1 MRLISTEEEVAQ
13 YVSINPTFKFP
24 RIEPHIN
31 RVMRT
36 TISGLLGQS
45 LLESLAN
52 EYSNALEAL
61 NALPEIEK
69 DALIKSG
76 KIYTLAPEQ
85 YHQPFVYLQDA
96 ICNIAFMNCLSQM
109 QVNLGE
115 AGIRLIVNENQKTA
129 FQWQVDDIKYQA
141 ASDGYAALNGLLIYL
156 EDHIDI
162 FPEWEDSD
170 SYFQQ
175 KKYFVESAELFND
188 AYYIS
193 NNRMTFLTL
202 RYIMQRIEVFDV
214 KRIVTPA
221 VFDKLK
227 TSQKSDNGYS
237 SKEKVL
243 VESFLIPGI
252 VLITVAKGIIERA
265 IEVSDLGV
273 QANLYSYYVTLKDA
287 RKKSPFE
294 SDRDRMVE
302 QLTADGNEFLLEARK
317 YIESNPDEFGPLA
330 ESESSTNFRIINKPE
345 RKFYG
350 M

>member
-1 MRLISTEEEVAQ
+1 MTLISTKQEVAQ
-13 YVSINPTFKFP
+13 YVSINPSFGFT

-36 TISGLLGQS
+36 VISGLLGQT
-45 LLESLAN
+45 LLERLATV
-52 EYSNALEAL
+52 YSNALEAL
-61 NALPEIEK
+61 NALPESEKNAIIE
-69 DALIKSG
+69 SG

-129 FQWQVDDIKYQA
+129 FQWQVDDIKYQT

-156 EDHIDI
+156 EDQIGT
-162 FPEWEDSD
+162 FEEWKVSD

-202 RYIMQRIEVFDV
+202 RYIMQRIELFEV

-221 VFDKLK
+221 VFEKLK
-227 TSQKSDNGYS
+227 TSQRSDNGYS
-237 SKEKVL
+237 AKEKVL

-317 YIESNPDEFGPLA
+317 YIESNPDEFGPLV
-330 ESESSTNFRIINKPE
+330 EGESSTNFRVINKPE